1 MIWKLLPHYWPF
13 VTGISGSPVNTKKWR
28 DASVFQIGI
37 VGRTGAGKSSMT
49 LALFRIVEA
58 TAGCILIDA
67 LDISI
72 MGLHDLRGSLSI
84 IPQVTDV
91 IHTTGN
97 WRHND
102 VTTKKRYPLYWPF
115 LSGNRH
121 QLVDFP
127 HKGSVMSTC
136 NVFFDPIMNK
146 LLNKRFHTPWRAC
159 YVTVKIYTL
168 SSTP

>member
-1 MIWKLLPHYWPF
+1 M
-13 VTGISGSPVNTKKWR
+13 TGISGSPVNTKS
-28 DASVFQIGI
+28 DGIAAVFQIGI

-97 WRHND
+97 WHHDD
-102 VTTKKRYPLYWPF
+102 VTTQKRYPHYWPF
-115 LSGNRH
+115 LWGNRH
-121 QLVDFP
+121 RLVDFP

-136 NVFFDPIMNK
+136 DVFFDPILNK
-146 LLNKRFHTPWRAC
+146 LVNKRFQTPRRAC